1 MTDHDEIRTAQ
12 EMLLEA
18 LGAYAQELQRTGG
31 EAFGAG
37 ELDAAEELLERAK
50 VVRGLLEEYEA
61 LGQRLYEA
69 LGEEESPRPEPGT
82 GPTTH
87 FGQYQGPVLQ
97 ALVDLGGRAETS
109 DALDRVHELMAAVL
123 TPADHERVLSGRVRW
138 KSTAAWVRFRLVK
151 EGLLADDSPYG
162 VWEITE
168 EGRRWLEEQG

>member
-1 MTDHDEIRTAQ
+1 MTEERDIHTAM

-18 LGAYAQELQRTGG
+18 LGESIQGLLEAGG
-31 EAFGAG
+31 EAFKAG
-37 ELDAAEELLERAK
+37 RLDAAEELLERAK
-50 VVRGLLEEYEA
+50 AVRGILEEYQA

-69 LGEEESPRPEPGT
+69 LGEKGSPQPEPST

-87 FGQYQGPVLQ
+87 FGQYQRPVLQ

-109 DALDRVHELMAAVL
+109 DALDRVHQLMEDVL
-123 TPADHERVLSGRVRW
+123 TPADHERVSSGRVRW

-151 EGLLADDSPYG
+151 EGLLVADSPYG